1 MLRCEF
7 HENGKLRKSVKND
20 DDGLMEYRYGGF
32 LTWLHPQIIHFDWIF
47 LDKSSILGYPHLRTP
62 PVSSN
67 EFGFQRWK
75 GLWTAAWSKPESISW
90 GTHPGDLD
98 TQAFLSFLYP
108 FCCLKLLCSLKHLK
122 TMECRGPQPC
132 QGSRETMWLGQ
143 ELWTLSHHL
152 DLSLQYLGENG
163 GMAWLLLV
171 IMDHSPHF

>member
-1 MLRCEF
+1 MMDWW
-7 HENGKLRKSVKND
+7 NID
-20 DDGLMEYRYGGF
+20 MEASWHGC
-32 LTWLHPQIIHFDWIF
+32 TP
-47 LDKSSILGYPHLRTP
+47 KSSILIGFSWINHPFWGTLIYGPP